1 MGRATK
7 QAGKPSPMPKPV
19 DRDRRG
25 KPVGNFPDGVKP
37 MAAGEKTYDP
47 APARPKGF
55 K

>member
-7 QAGKPSPMPKPV
+7 MVSKPTPMPKPV

-25 KPVGNFPDGVKP
+25 KPVGNFPDGVRP
-37 MAAGEKTYDP
+37 MATGEKAYDD
-47 APARPKGF
+47 APKRPKGM